1 MYEFLEKL
9 CGQFEH
15 TMSQG
20 CWFVFVSI
28 GIFVVVSVT
37 ILAKYTIL
45 AMFVVVERW
54 IADY

>member
-1 MYEFLEKL
+1 MYKFLEKL

-15 TMSQG
+15 TMPQV

-28 GIFVVVSVT
+28 GIVVVVDVT

-45 AMFVVVERW
+45 AMFVVVVQW